1 MVLLSIGLTL
11 AAPWLTSHDPLEIA
25 DASLS
30 PPSSQYLLGTDQLG
44 RDVLTRILY
53 AARSSLAAACL
64 SAALAFVSGTMIGLI
79 AGYSSGPIDACL
91 MRVLDVLQAFPALLL
106 AIALVAALG
115 PNLPNL
121 VLTMG
126 LLFMP
131 RFARVARASTLSV
144 RERDYI
150 AAAVGL
156 GVSRARTL
164 YRHVLPNIAAPLIV
178 EASLT
183 VTIAILTEASLSFLG
198 LGVQPPDP
206 TWGGMIAESTSVMAL
221 APWLALSPGFAIV
234 FVVVGFTLMGDGL
247 RDALDPTRLID
258 AEQVKDDAMTELPIR
273 SPLDVRLA
281 DPRGYRDAALIGD
294 RSRLPFH
301 RKDRCARSTPPLVL
315 HGVGGRGARPGEGH
329 RSADRSWRACRSA
342 GGRAGLDQG
351 SVLDQR
357 HPHHRRLAGLCRPRA
372 GGGFATRR
380 AREGGRWRDHRQ
392 DCYA

>member
-1 MVLLSIGLTL
+1 MADAHPTVVDVPDQSVSRLNEPAIGGESVPVSARFRLRLNPPLLIGAAMVLLSIALAL

-30 PPSSQYLLGTDQLG
+30 PPSSHYLLGTDQLG

-64 SAALAFVSGTMIGLI
+64 SAALAFASGTMIGLV
-79 AGYSSGPIDACL
+79 AGYSAGLLDACL
-91 MRVLDVLQAFPALLL
+91 MRLLDILQAFPALLL

-150 AAAVGL
+150 TAAVGL

-247 RDALDPTRLID
+247 RDALDP
-258 AEQVKDDAMTELPIR
+258 
-273 SPLDVRLA
+273 
-281 DPRGYRDAALIGD
+281 RG
-294 RSRLPFH
+294 
-301 RKDRCARSTPPLVL
+301 
-315 HGVGGRGARPGEGH
+315 
-329 RSADRSWRACRSA
+329 
-342 GGRAGLDQG
+342 
-351 SVLDQR
+351 
-357 HPHHRRLAGLCRPRA
+357 
-372 GGGFATRR
+372 
-380 AREGGRWRDHRQ
+380 
-392 DCYA
+392 

>member
-1 MVLLSIGLTL
+1 MADAHPTVIDVPDPSGMQLNSPAIVDESGLISGRFRLRLNLPLLIGAAIVLLSIALALT
-11 AAPWLTSHDPLEIA
+11 APWLTPHDPLEIA

-44 RDVLTRILY
+44 RDILTRILY

-64 SAALAFVSGTMIGLI
+64 SAVLAFASGTLIGLLT
-79 AGYSSGPIDACL
+79 GYSSGLLDACL
-91 MRVLDVLQAFPALLL
+91 MRVLDILQAFPALLL

-121 VLTMG
+121 VFTMG

-150 AAAVGL
+150 TASIGL

-164 YRHVLPNIAAPLIV
+164 WRHVLPNIAAALIV

-247 RDALDPTRLID
+247 RDALDP
-258 AEQVKDDAMTELPIR
+258 
-273 SPLDVRLA
+273 
-281 DPRGYRDAALIGD
+281 RG
-294 RSRLPFH
+294 
-301 RKDRCARSTPPLVL
+301 
-315 HGVGGRGARPGEGH
+315 
-329 RSADRSWRACRSA
+329 
-342 GGRAGLDQG
+342 
-351 SVLDQR
+351 
-357 HPHHRRLAGLCRPRA
+357 
-372 GGGFATRR
+372 
-380 AREGGRWRDHRQ
+380 
-392 DCYA
+392 

>member
-1 MVLLSIGLTL
+1 MVDAHPTVIDVPDQSGVQLNRPTIADESDLVSWRFRLRLNLPLLIGAAVVLLSIGLTL

-64 SAALAFVSGTMIGLI
+64 SAALAFASGTMIGLL
-79 AGYSSGPIDACL
+79 AGYSSGLLDACL

-150 AAAVGL
+150 AAAIGL
-156 GVSRARTL
+156 GVSRTRTL

-234 FVVVGFTLMGDGL
+234 FVVIGFTLMGDGL
-247 RDALDPTRLID
+247 RDALDP
-258 AEQVKDDAMTELPIR
+258 
-273 SPLDVRLA
+273 
-281 DPRGYRDAALIGD
+281 RG
-294 RSRLPFH
+294 
-301 RKDRCARSTPPLVL
+301 
-315 HGVGGRGARPGEGH
+315 
-329 RSADRSWRACRSA
+329 
-342 GGRAGLDQG
+342 
-351 SVLDQR
+351 
-357 HPHHRRLAGLCRPRA
+357 
-372 GGGFATRR
+372 
-380 AREGGRWRDHRQ
+380 
-392 DCYA
+392 

>member
-1 MVLLSIGLTL
+1 MADAHPTVIDVPDQSGVQLNTPTIGDKSVRAFGPFGLRLNLPLLIGAAVVLLSIGLAL

-64 SAALAFVSGTMIGLI
+64 SAALAFASGTLIGLI
-79 AGYSSGPIDACL
+79 AGYSSGLVDACL
-91 MRVLDVLQAFPALLL
+91 MRVLDILQAVPALLL

-150 AAAVGL
+150 TAAIGL

-247 RDALDPTRLID
+247 RDALDP
-258 AEQVKDDAMTELPIR
+258 
-273 SPLDVRLA
+273 
-281 DPRGYRDAALIGD
+281 RG
-294 RSRLPFH
+294 
-301 RKDRCARSTPPLVL
+301 
-315 HGVGGRGARPGEGH
+315 
-329 RSADRSWRACRSA
+329 
-342 GGRAGLDQG
+342 
-351 SVLDQR
+351 
-357 HPHHRRLAGLCRPRA
+357 
-372 GGGFATRR
+372 
-380 AREGGRWRDHRQ
+380 
-392 DCYA
+392 

>member
-1 MVLLSIGLTL
+1 MADAHPTVIDVPDQSGVQLNRPTIADESDLVSWRFRLRLNLPLLIGAAVVLLSIGLALT
-11 AAPWLTSHDPLEIA
+11 APWLTSHDPLEIA

-64 SAALAFVSGTMIGLI
+64 SAALAFASGTMIGLL
-79 AGYSSGPIDACL
+79 AGYSSGLLDACL

-150 AAAVGL
+150 AAAIGL
-156 GVSRARTL
+156 GVSRARIL

-234 FVVVGFTLMGDGL
+234 FVVIGFTLMGDGL
-247 RDALDPTRLID
+247 RDALDP
-258 AEQVKDDAMTELPIR
+258 
-273 SPLDVRLA
+273 
-281 DPRGYRDAALIGD
+281 RG
-294 RSRLPFH
+294 
-301 RKDRCARSTPPLVL
+301 
-315 HGVGGRGARPGEGH
+315 
-329 RSADRSWRACRSA
+329 
-342 GGRAGLDQG
+342 
-351 SVLDQR
+351 
-357 HPHHRRLAGLCRPRA
+357 
-372 GGGFATRR
+372 
-380 AREGGRWRDHRQ
+380 
-392 DCYA
+392 

>member
-1 MVLLSIGLTL
+1 MVDAHPTVIDVPDQSGVQLNRPTIADESDLVSWRFRLRLNLPLLIGAAVVLLSIGLALT
-11 AAPWLTSHDPLEIA
+11 APWLTSHDPLEIA

-64 SAALAFVSGTMIGLI
+64 SAVLAFASGTMIGLL
-79 AGYSSGPIDACL
+79 AGYSSGLLDACL

-150 AAAVGL
+150 AAAIGL
-156 GVSRARTL
+156 GVSRARIL

-221 APWLALSPGFAIV
+221 APWLALGPGFAIV
-234 FVVVGFTLMGDGL
+234 FVVVVFTLMGDGL
-247 RDALDPTRLID
+247 RDALDP
-258 AEQVKDDAMTELPIR
+258 
-273 SPLDVRLA
+273 
-281 DPRGYRDAALIGD
+281 RG
-294 RSRLPFH
+294 
-301 RKDRCARSTPPLVL
+301 
-315 HGVGGRGARPGEGH
+315 
-329 RSADRSWRACRSA
+329 
-342 GGRAGLDQG
+342 
-351 SVLDQR
+351 
-357 HPHHRRLAGLCRPRA
+357 
-372 GGGFATRR
+372 
-380 AREGGRWRDHRQ
+380 
-392 DCYA
+392 

>member
-1 MVLLSIGLTL
+1 MADAHPAMIDMPDRSGVQGNAPAIGDESAFVPWLFRLRLNLPLLIGAAMVLLALGLSL
-11 AAPWLTSHDPLEIA
+11 AAPWLTTHDPLEIA

-53 AARSSLAAACL
+53 AARSSLAVACL
-64 SAALAFVSGTMIGLI
+64 SAALAFVCGTLIGLI
-79 AGYSSGPIDACL
+79 AGYATGLLDACL
-91 MRVLDVLQAFPALLL
+91 MRLLDILQAFPALLL

-150 AAAVGL
+150 TAAIGL
-156 GVSRARTL
+156 GVSRARTM
-164 YRHVLPNIAAPLIV
+164 YRHVLPNIAAPLVV

-183 VTIAILTEASLSFLG
+183 VTLATLTEASLSFLG

-234 FVVVGFTLMGDGL
+234 FVVVGFNLMGDGL
-247 RDALDPTRLID
+247 RDALDP
-258 AEQVKDDAMTELPIR
+258 
-273 SPLDVRLA
+273 
-281 DPRGYRDAALIGD
+281 RG
-294 RSRLPFH
+294 
-301 RKDRCARSTPPLVL
+301 
-315 HGVGGRGARPGEGH
+315 
-329 RSADRSWRACRSA
+329 
-342 GGRAGLDQG
+342 
-351 SVLDQR
+351 
-357 HPHHRRLAGLCRPRA
+357 
-372 GGGFATRR
+372 
-380 AREGGRWRDHRQ
+380 
-392 DCYA
+392 

>member
-1 MVLLSIGLTL
+1 MADATMIDVPERASAQVNESAASDESAHFPRRARLRLNLPLLIGAAMVLLSFGLTF
-11 AAPWLTSHDPLEIA
+11 AAPWLTPHDPLEIA

-64 SAALAFVSGTMIGLI
+64 SAALAFAAGTLLGLV
-79 AGYSSGPIDACL
+79 AGYSTGLVDAVL
-91 MRVLDVLQAFPALLL
+91 MRILDILQAIPALLL

-121 VLTMG
+121 ILTMG

-144 RERDYI
+144 RERDYV
-150 AAAVGL
+150 AAAIGL

-183 VTIAILTEASLSFLG
+183 VTIAVLTEASLSFLG

-247 RDALDPTRLID
+247 RDALDP
-258 AEQVKDDAMTELPIR
+258 
-273 SPLDVRLA
+273 
-281 DPRGYRDAALIGD
+281 RG
-294 RSRLPFH
+294 
-301 RKDRCARSTPPLVL
+301 
-315 HGVGGRGARPGEGH
+315 
-329 RSADRSWRACRSA
+329 
-342 GGRAGLDQG
+342 
-351 SVLDQR
+351 
-357 HPHHRRLAGLCRPRA
+357 
-372 GGGFATRR
+372 
-380 AREGGRWRDHRQ
+380 
-392 DCYA
+392 

>member
-1 MVLLSIGLTL
+1 MADAHPTAIDVPDQSGVPLNAPAIGDKSASVSGPFGFRLNLPLLIGAAMVLLSIGFTL
-11 AAPWLTSHDPLEIA
+11 AAPWLTPHDPLEIA

-64 SAALAFVSGTMIGLI
+64 SAALAFATGTMIGLI
-79 AGYSSGPIDACL
+79 AGYSAGLLDACL
-91 MRVLDVLQAFPALLL
+91 MRVLDILQAIPALLL

-150 AAAVGL
+150 AAAIGL
-156 GVSRARTL
+156 GVSRARIL

-183 VTIAILTEASLSFLG
+183 VTIAILTEASLWFLG

-206 TWGGMIAESTSVMAL
+206 TWGCMIAESTSVMAL

-234 FVVVGFTLMGDGL
+234 FVVIGFTLMGDGL
-247 RDALDPTRLID
+247 RDALDP
-258 AEQVKDDAMTELPIR
+258 
-273 SPLDVRLA
+273 
-281 DPRGYRDAALIGD
+281 RG
-294 RSRLPFH
+294 
-301 RKDRCARSTPPLVL
+301 
-315 HGVGGRGARPGEGH
+315 
-329 RSADRSWRACRSA
+329 
-342 GGRAGLDQG
+342 
-351 SVLDQR
+351 
-357 HPHHRRLAGLCRPRA
+357 
-372 GGGFATRR
+372 
-380 AREGGRWRDHRQ
+380 
-392 DCYA
+392 

>member
-1 MVLLSIGLTL
+1 MADAHPTLLDVPDQSGVKLNAPVIGDKSIVVSARSRLRLNLPLLIGAAIVLLSIGLTL
-11 AAPWLTSHDPLEIA
+11 AAPWLTPHDPLEIA

-64 SAALAFVSGTMIGLI
+64 SAALAFMSGTMIGLI
-79 AGYSSGPIDACL
+79 AGYSSGLIDACL
-91 MRVLDVLQAFPALLL
+91 MRVLDILQAFPALLL

-121 VLTMG
+121 VVTMG

-150 AAAVGL
+150 AAAIGL

-183 VTIAILTEASLSFLG
+183 VTIAVLTEASLSFLG

-221 APWLALSPGFAIV
+221 APWLALGPGFAIV

-247 RDALDPTRLID
+247 RDALDP
-258 AEQVKDDAMTELPIR
+258 
-273 SPLDVRLA
+273 
-281 DPRGYRDAALIGD
+281 RG
-294 RSRLPFH
+294 
-301 RKDRCARSTPPLVL
+301 
-315 HGVGGRGARPGEGH
+315 
-329 RSADRSWRACRSA
+329 
-342 GGRAGLDQG
+342 
-351 SVLDQR
+351 
-357 HPHHRRLAGLCRPRA
+357 
-372 GGGFATRR
+372 
-380 AREGGRWRDHRQ
+380 
-392 DCYA
+392 

>member
-1 MVLLSIGLTL
+1 MADAHPTVIDVPEQSGVRLNEPAIGDKSVRVSGRFQLRLNLPLTIGAAMVLLSIGLTL
-11 AAPWLTSHDPLEIA
+11 AAPWLTLHDPLEIA

-53 AARSSLAAACL
+53 AARSSLVAACL
-64 SAALAFVSGTMIGLI
+64 SAVLAFVSGTMIGLI
-79 AGYSSGPIDACL
+79 AGYSSGLIDACL
-91 MRVLDVLQAFPALLL
+91 MRVLDILQAFPALLL

-150 AAAVGL
+150 AAAIGL
-156 GVSRARTL
+156 GVSRARIL

-247 RDALDPTRLID
+247 RDALDP
-258 AEQVKDDAMTELPIR
+258 
-273 SPLDVRLA
+273 
-281 DPRGYRDAALIGD
+281 RG
-294 RSRLPFH
+294 
-301 RKDRCARSTPPLVL
+301 
-315 HGVGGRGARPGEGH
+315 
-329 RSADRSWRACRSA
+329 
-342 GGRAGLDQG
+342 
-351 SVLDQR
+351 
-357 HPHHRRLAGLCRPRA
+357 
-372 GGGFATRR
+372 
-380 AREGGRWRDHRQ
+380 
-392 DCYA
+392 

>member
-1 MVLLSIGLTL
+1 MADAHPTMIGSADRPAVPADEPAADEGGIRFLAGSRLRWNPPLAIGAAMVLLSIVLAL
-11 AAPWLTSHDPLEIA
+11 AAPWLSGHDPLEIA

-30 PPSSQYLLGTDQLG
+30 PPSAQYWLGTDQLG

-53 AARSSLAAACL
+53 AARSSLAVACL
-64 SAALAFVSGTMIGLI
+64 SAALAFASGTVIGLI
-79 AGYSSGPIDACL
+79 AGYASGLVDACL
-91 MRVLDVLQAFPALLL
+91 MRLLDILQAFPALLL

-150 AAAVGL
+150 AAAIGL
-156 GVSRARTL
+156 GVSRARTM

-178 EASLT
+178 EVSLT
-183 VTIAILTEASLSFLG
+183 VTIAVLTEASLSFLG

-206 TWGGMIAESTSVMAL
+206 TWGGMIAESTAVMAL

-247 RDALDPTRLID
+247 RDALDP
-258 AEQVKDDAMTELPIR
+258 
-273 SPLDVRLA
+273 
-281 DPRGYRDAALIGD
+281 RG
-294 RSRLPFH
+294 
-301 RKDRCARSTPPLVL
+301 
-315 HGVGGRGARPGEGH
+315 
-329 RSADRSWRACRSA
+329 
-342 GGRAGLDQG
+342 
-351 SVLDQR
+351 
-357 HPHHRRLAGLCRPRA
+357 
-372 GGGFATRR
+372 
-380 AREGGRWRDHRQ
+380 
-392 DCYA
+392 

>member
-1 MVLLSIGLTL
+1 MADAHPTMIGSADRPAVPADEPAADEGGIRFLAGSRLRWNLPLAIGAAMVLLAIVLAL
-11 AAPWLTSHDPLEIA
+11 AAPWLSGHDPLEIA

-30 PPSSQYLLGTDQLG
+30 PPSAQYWLGTDQLG

-53 AARSSLAAACL
+53 AARSSLAVACL
-64 SAALAFVSGTMIGLI
+64 SAALAFASGTVIGLI
-79 AGYSSGPIDACL
+79 AGYASGLVDACL
-91 MRVLDVLQAFPALLL
+91 MRLLDILQAFPALLL

-150 AAAVGL
+150 AAAIGL
-156 GVSRARTL
+156 GVSRARTM

-183 VTIAILTEASLSFLG
+183 VTIAVLTEASLSFLG

-206 TWGGMIAESTSVMAL
+206 TWGGMIAESTAVMAL

-234 FVVVGFTLMGDGL
+234 FVVIGFTLMGDGL
-247 RDALDPTRLID
+247 RDALDP
-258 AEQVKDDAMTELPIR
+258 R
-273 SPLDVRLA
+273 S
-281 DPRGYRDAALIGD
+281 
-294 RSRLPFH
+294 
-301 RKDRCARSTPPLVL
+301 
-315 HGVGGRGARPGEGH
+315 
-329 RSADRSWRACRSA
+329 
-342 GGRAGLDQG
+342 
-351 SVLDQR
+351 
-357 HPHHRRLAGLCRPRA
+357 
-372 GGGFATRR
+372 
-380 AREGGRWRDHRQ
+380 
-392 DCYA
+392 

>member
-1 MVLLSIGLTL
+1 MADAHPTMIDVPDQSGAQLNEPAIGDGSSWRFRLRLNPSLMIGAAMVLLSVVLAL
-11 AAPWLTSHDPLEIA
+11 AAPWLTAHDPLQIA

-30 PPSSQYLLGTDQLG
+30 PPSGQYLLGTDQLG

-53 AARSSLAAACL
+53 AGRSSLAVACL
-64 SAALAFVSGTMIGLI
+64 SAALAFASGTLIGLI
-79 AGYSSGPIDACL
+79 AGYATGLLDACL
-91 MRVLDVLQAFPALLL
+91 MRVLDILQAFPALLL

-144 RERDYI
+144 RERDYVT
-150 AAAVGL
+150 AAIGL

-183 VTIAILTEASLSFLG
+183 VTFATLTEASLSFLG

-234 FVVVGFTLMGDGL
+234 FVVVAFNLMGDGL
-247 RDALDPTRLID
+247 RDALDP
-258 AEQVKDDAMTELPIR
+258 
-273 SPLDVRLA
+273 
-281 DPRGYRDAALIGD
+281 RG
-294 RSRLPFH
+294 
-301 RKDRCARSTPPLVL
+301 
-315 HGVGGRGARPGEGH
+315 
-329 RSADRSWRACRSA
+329 
-342 GGRAGLDQG
+342 
-351 SVLDQR
+351 
-357 HPHHRRLAGLCRPRA
+357 
-372 GGGFATRR
+372 
-380 AREGGRWRDHRQ
+380 
-392 DCYA
+392 

>member
-1 MVLLSIGLTL
+1 MADAHPTVIDVPDPSGMQLNSPAIVDESGLISGRFRLRLNLPLLIGAAIVLLSIALALT
-11 AAPWLTSHDPLEIA
+11 APWMTPHDPLEIA

-44 RDVLTRILY
+44 RDILTRILY

-64 SAALAFVSGTMIGLI
+64 SAVLAFASGTLIGLL
-79 AGYSSGPIDACL
+79 AGYSSGLLDACL
-91 MRVLDVLQAFPALLL
+91 MRVLDILQAFPALLL

-121 VLTMG
+121 VFTMG

-150 AAAVGL
+150 TASIGL

-164 YRHVLPNIAAPLIV
+164 WRHVLPNIAAPLIV

-247 RDALDPTRLID
+247 RDALDP
-258 AEQVKDDAMTELPIR
+258 
-273 SPLDVRLA
+273 
-281 DPRGYRDAALIGD
+281 RG
-294 RSRLPFH
+294 
-301 RKDRCARSTPPLVL
+301 
-315 HGVGGRGARPGEGH
+315 
-329 RSADRSWRACRSA
+329 
-342 GGRAGLDQG
+342 
-351 SVLDQR
+351 
-357 HPHHRRLAGLCRPRA
+357 
-372 GGGFATRR
+372 
-380 AREGGRWRDHRQ
+380 
-392 DCYA
+392 

>member
-1 MVLLSIGLTL
+1 MVDAHPTVIDVPDQSGVQLNRPTIADESDLVSWRFRLRLNLPLLIGAAVVLLSIGLAL

-64 SAALAFVSGTMIGLI
+64 SAALAFASGTMIGLL
-79 AGYSSGPIDACL
+79 AGYSSGLLDACL

-150 AAAVGL
+150 AAAIGL
-156 GVSRARTL
+156 GVSRARIL

-234 FVVVGFTLMGDGL
+234 FVVIGFTLMGDGL
-247 RDALDPTRLID
+247 RDALDP
-258 AEQVKDDAMTELPIR
+258 R
-273 SPLDVRLA
+273 S
-281 DPRGYRDAALIGD
+281 
-294 RSRLPFH
+294 
-301 RKDRCARSTPPLVL
+301 
-315 HGVGGRGARPGEGH
+315 
-329 RSADRSWRACRSA
+329 
-342 GGRAGLDQG
+342 
-351 SVLDQR
+351 
-357 HPHHRRLAGLCRPRA
+357 
-372 GGGFATRR
+372 
-380 AREGGRWRDHRQ
+380 
-392 DCYA
+392 

>member
-1 MVLLSIGLTL
+1 MVDAHPTVIDVPDQSGVQLNRPTIADESDLVSWRFRLRLNLPLLIGAAVVLLSIGLALT
-11 AAPWLTSHDPLEIA
+11 APWLTSHDPLEIA

-64 SAALAFVSGTMIGLI
+64 SAALAFASGTMIGLL
-79 AGYSSGPIDACL
+79 AGYSSGLLDACL

-150 AAAVGL
+150 AAAIGL
-156 GVSRARTL
+156 GVSRARIL

-221 APWLALSPGFAIV
+221 APWLALSPGLAIV
-234 FVVVGFTLMGDGL
+234 FVVISFNLMGDGL
-247 RDALDPTRLID
+247 RDALDP
-258 AEQVKDDAMTELPIR
+258 
-273 SPLDVRLA
+273 
-281 DPRGYRDAALIGD
+281 RG
-294 RSRLPFH
+294 
-301 RKDRCARSTPPLVL
+301 
-315 HGVGGRGARPGEGH
+315 
-329 RSADRSWRACRSA
+329 
-342 GGRAGLDQG
+342 
-351 SVLDQR
+351 
-357 HPHHRRLAGLCRPRA
+357 
-372 GGGFATRR
+372 
-380 AREGGRWRDHRQ
+380 
-392 DCYA
+392 

>member
-1 MVLLSIGLTL
+1 MADATLNDAPGRSTVHLNEPLAGDELVQRSARARVRLNLPLAIGAAMVLLAVILTL
-11 AAPWLTSHDPLEIA
+11 AAPWLTTHDPLEIA
-25 DASLS
+25 DAALS

-64 SAALAFVSGTMIGLI
+64 SAALAFVTGTMIGLI
-79 AGYSSGPIDACL
+79 AGYARGPLDALL
-91 MRVLDVLQAFPALLL
+91 MRILDILQAIPALLL

-121 VLTMG
+121 ILTMG

-150 AAAVGL
+150 AAAIGL
-156 GVSRARTL
+156 GVTRTKTL

-206 TWGGMIAESTSVMAL
+206 TWGGMIAESTAVMAL

-234 FVVVGFTLMGDGL
+234 FVVIGFTLMGDGL
-247 RDALDPTRLID
+247 RDALDP
-258 AEQVKDDAMTELPIR
+258 R
-273 SPLDVRLA
+273 S
-281 DPRGYRDAALIGD
+281 
-294 RSRLPFH
+294 
-301 RKDRCARSTPPLVL
+301 
-315 HGVGGRGARPGEGH
+315 
-329 RSADRSWRACRSA
+329 
-342 GGRAGLDQG
+342 
-351 SVLDQR
+351 
-357 HPHHRRLAGLCRPRA
+357 
-372 GGGFATRR
+372 
-380 AREGGRWRDHRQ
+380 
-392 DCYA
+392 

>member
-1 MVLLSIGLTL
+1 MADAHPTMIGSADRPAVPADEPAADEGGIRFLAGSRLRWNLPLAIGAAMVLLSIVLAL
-11 AAPWLTSHDPLEIA
+11 AAPWLSGHDPLEIA

-30 PPSSQYLLGTDQLG
+30 PPSAQYWLGTDQLG

-53 AARSSLAAACL
+53 AARSSLAVACL
-64 SAALAFVSGTMIGLI
+64 SAVLAFASGTMIGLI
-79 AGYSSGPIDACL
+79 AGYASGLVDACL
-91 MRVLDVLQAFPALLL
+91 MRLLDILQAFPALLL

-150 AAAVGL
+150 AAAIGL
-156 GVSRARTL
+156 GVSRARTM

-183 VTIAILTEASLSFLG
+183 VTIAVLTEASLSFLG

-206 TWGGMIAESTSVMAL
+206 TWGGMIAESTAVMAL

-234 FVVVGFTLMGDGL
+234 FVVIGFTLMGDGL
-247 RDALDPTRLID
+247 RDALDP
-258 AEQVKDDAMTELPIR
+258 R
-273 SPLDVRLA
+273 S
-281 DPRGYRDAALIGD
+281 
-294 RSRLPFH
+294 
-301 RKDRCARSTPPLVL
+301 
-315 HGVGGRGARPGEGH
+315 
-329 RSADRSWRACRSA
+329 
-342 GGRAGLDQG
+342 
-351 SVLDQR
+351 
-357 HPHHRRLAGLCRPRA
+357 
-372 GGGFATRR
+372 
-380 AREGGRWRDHRQ
+380 
-392 DCYA
+392 

>member
-1 MVLLSIGLTL
+1 MVDAHPTVIDVPDQSGVQLNRPTIADESDLVSWRFRLRLNLPLLIGAAVVLLSIGLALT
-11 AAPWLTSHDPLEIA
+11 APWLTSRDPLEIA

-64 SAALAFVSGTMIGLI
+64 SAALAFASGTMIGLL
-79 AGYSSGPIDACL
+79 AGYSSGLLDACL

-121 VLTMG
+121 VFTMG

-150 AAAVGL
+150 AAAIGL
-156 GVSRARTL
+156 GVSRARIL

-234 FVVVGFTLMGDGL
+234 FVVIGFTLMGDGL
-247 RDALDPTRLID
+247 RDALDP
-258 AEQVKDDAMTELPIR
+258 
-273 SPLDVRLA
+273 
-281 DPRGYRDAALIGD
+281 RG
-294 RSRLPFH
+294 
-301 RKDRCARSTPPLVL
+301 
-315 HGVGGRGARPGEGH
+315 
-329 RSADRSWRACRSA
+329 
-342 GGRAGLDQG
+342 
-351 SVLDQR
+351 
-357 HPHHRRLAGLCRPRA
+357 
-372 GGGFATRR
+372 
-380 AREGGRWRDHRQ
+380 
-392 DCYA
+392 

>member
-1 MVLLSIGLTL
+1 MADATMIDASEQAGARAKEPAAGDELARFSRRSRLRLNLPLLIGAAMVLLSIGLTF
-11 AAPWLTSHDPLEIA
+11 AAPWLTAHDPLEIA

-30 PPSSQYLLGTDQLG
+30 APSSQYLLGTDQLG

-64 SAALAFVSGTMIGLI
+64 SAALAFAAGTLLGLI
-79 AGYSSGPIDACL
+79 AGYSTGLVDAFL
-91 MRVLDVLQAFPALLL
+91 MRILDVLQAIPALLL

-121 VLTMG
+121 ILTMG

-144 RERDYI
+144 RERDYV
-150 AAAVGL
+150 AAAIGL

-206 TWGGMIAESTSVMAL
+206 TWGGMIAESAAVMAL

-234 FVVVGFTLMGDGL
+234 FVVVGFTLMDDGL
-247 RDALDPTRLID
+247 RDALDP
-258 AEQVKDDAMTELPIR
+258 
-273 SPLDVRLA
+273 
-281 DPRGYRDAALIGD
+281 RG
-294 RSRLPFH
+294 
-301 RKDRCARSTPPLVL
+301 
-315 HGVGGRGARPGEGH
+315 
-329 RSADRSWRACRSA
+329 
-342 GGRAGLDQG
+342 
-351 SVLDQR
+351 
-357 HPHHRRLAGLCRPRA
+357 
-372 GGGFATRR
+372 
-380 AREGGRWRDHRQ
+380 
-392 DCYA
+392 

>member
-1 MVLLSIGLTL
+1 MVDAHPTVIDVPDQSGVQLNRPTIADESDLVSWRFRLRLNLPILIGAAVVLLSIGLALT
-11 AAPWLTSHDPLEIA
+11 APWLTSHDPLEIA

-64 SAALAFVSGTMIGLI
+64 SAALAFASGTMIGLL
-79 AGYSSGPIDACL
+79 AGYSSGLLDACL

-150 AAAVGL
+150 AAAIGL
-156 GVSRARTL
+156 GVSRARIL

-234 FVVVGFTLMGDGL
+234 FVVIGFTLMGDGL
-247 RDALDPTRLID
+247 RDALDP
-258 AEQVKDDAMTELPIR
+258 
-273 SPLDVRLA
+273 
-281 DPRGYRDAALIGD
+281 RG
-294 RSRLPFH
+294 
-301 RKDRCARSTPPLVL
+301 
-315 HGVGGRGARPGEGH
+315 
-329 RSADRSWRACRSA
+329 
-342 GGRAGLDQG
+342 
-351 SVLDQR
+351 
-357 HPHHRRLAGLCRPRA
+357 
-372 GGGFATRR
+372 
-380 AREGGRWRDHRQ
+380 
-392 DCYA
+392 

>member
-1 MVLLSIGLTL
+1 MAEAQTTMIEALDQPAAQANGLADGEPSEIAFGGSRFRLNIPLAIGAAMVLLSVGLAL
-11 AAPWLTSHDPLEIA
+11 AAPYLTAHDPMEIA

-30 PPSSQYLLGTDQLG
+30 PPSGEFLLGTDQLG

-53 AARSSLAAACL
+53 AARTSLSVACL
-64 SAALAFVSGTMIGLI
+64 SAVLAIASGTASGLV
-79 AGYSSGPIDACL
+79 AGYATGLVDNVM
-91 MRVLDVLQAFPALLL
+91 MRILDVLQAFPALLL

-150 AAAVGL
+150 TAAIGL
-156 GVSRARTL
+156 GVSRARTM

-183 VTIAILTEASLSFLG
+183 VTIAVLTEASLSFLG

-206 TWGGMIAESTSVMAL
+206 TWGGMIAESTAVMAL

-247 RDALDPTRLID
+247 RDALDP
-258 AEQVKDDAMTELPIR
+258 R
-273 SPLDVRLA
+273 S
-281 DPRGYRDAALIGD
+281 
-294 RSRLPFH
+294 
-301 RKDRCARSTPPLVL
+301 
-315 HGVGGRGARPGEGH
+315 
-329 RSADRSWRACRSA
+329 
-342 GGRAGLDQG
+342 
-351 SVLDQR
+351 
-357 HPHHRRLAGLCRPRA
+357 
-372 GGGFATRR
+372 
-380 AREGGRWRDHRQ
+380 
-392 DCYA
+392 

>member
-1 MVLLSIGLTL
+1 MADAHPTMIGVPDRSGERPNAAATSDDAAPVSARFRLRLNLPLLIGAAMVLLSIGLAL
-11 AAPWLTSHDPLEIA
+11 AAPWLTTHDPLEIA

-44 RDVLTRILY
+44 RDVLTRIVY
-53 AARSSLAAACL
+53 AARVSLAAACFA
-64 SAALAFVSGTMIGLI
+64 AALAFASGTLIGLI
-79 AGYSSGPIDACL
+79 AGYASGLLDACL
-91 MRVLDVLQAFPALLL
+91 MRLLDILQAFPALLL

-150 AAAVGL
+150 TAAIGL
-156 GVSRARTL
+156 GVSRTRTL

-247 RDALDPTRLID
+247 RDALDP
-258 AEQVKDDAMTELPIR
+258 
-273 SPLDVRLA
+273 
-281 DPRGYRDAALIGD
+281 RG
-294 RSRLPFH
+294 
-301 RKDRCARSTPPLVL
+301 
-315 HGVGGRGARPGEGH
+315 
-329 RSADRSWRACRSA
+329 
-342 GGRAGLDQG
+342 
-351 SVLDQR
+351 
-357 HPHHRRLAGLCRPRA
+357 
-372 GGGFATRR
+372 
-380 AREGGRWRDHRQ
+380 
-392 DCYA
+392 

>member
-1 MVLLSIGLTL
+1 MVDAHPTVIDVPDQSGVQLNRPTIADESDLVSWRFRLRLNLPLLIGAAVVLLSIGLALT
-11 AAPWLTSHDPLEIA
+11 APWLTSHDPLEIA

-64 SAALAFVSGTMIGLI
+64 SAALAFASGTMIGLL
-79 AGYSSGPIDACL
+79 AGYSSGLLDACL

-150 AAAVGL
+150 AAAIGL
-156 GVSRARTL
+156 GVSRARIL

-247 RDALDPTRLID
+247 RDALDP
-258 AEQVKDDAMTELPIR
+258 R
-273 SPLDVRLA
+273 S
-281 DPRGYRDAALIGD
+281 
-294 RSRLPFH
+294 
-301 RKDRCARSTPPLVL
+301 
-315 HGVGGRGARPGEGH
+315 
-329 RSADRSWRACRSA
+329 
-342 GGRAGLDQG
+342 
-351 SVLDQR
+351 
-357 HPHHRRLAGLCRPRA
+357 
-372 GGGFATRR
+372 
-380 AREGGRWRDHRQ
+380 
-392 DCYA
+392 

>member
-1 MVLLSIGLTL
+1 MADAHPTVIDVPDPSGMQLNSPAIVDESGLISGRFRLRLNLPLLIGAAIVLLSIALALT
-11 AAPWLTSHDPLEIA
+11 APWLTPHDPLEIA

-44 RDVLTRILY
+44 RDILTRILY

-64 SAALAFVSGTMIGLI
+64 SAVLAFASGTLIGLL
-79 AGYSSGPIDACL
+79 AGYSSGLLDACL
-91 MRVLDVLQAFPALLL
+91 MRVLDILQAFPALLL

-121 VLTMG
+121 VFTMG

-150 AAAVGL
+150 TASIGL

-164 YRHVLPNIAAPLIV
+164 WRHVLPNIAAPLIV

-247 RDALDPTRLID
+247 RDALDP
-258 AEQVKDDAMTELPIR
+258 
-273 SPLDVRLA
+273 
-281 DPRGYRDAALIGD
+281 RG
-294 RSRLPFH
+294 
-301 RKDRCARSTPPLVL
+301 
-315 HGVGGRGARPGEGH
+315 
-329 RSADRSWRACRSA
+329 
-342 GGRAGLDQG
+342 
-351 SVLDQR
+351 
-357 HPHHRRLAGLCRPRA
+357 
-372 GGGFATRR
+372 
-380 AREGGRWRDHRQ
+380 
-392 DCYA
+392 